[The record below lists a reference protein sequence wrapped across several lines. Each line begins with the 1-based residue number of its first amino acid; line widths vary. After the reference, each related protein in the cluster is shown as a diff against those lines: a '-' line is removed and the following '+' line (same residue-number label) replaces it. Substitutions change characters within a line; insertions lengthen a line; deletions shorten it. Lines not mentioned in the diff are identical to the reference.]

1 MEARKETRRKKILSV
16 KFFADEYRNLQQ
28 VARLEGLTMAENKMA
43 QVAALF
49 GKKLGEEFTVQDFSG
64 YRYDMKFTING
75 FYVVPTD
82 FHDDTPD
89 WGWDN
94 DLLEHMLTGKA
105 VIVDD

>member
-1 MEARKETRRKKILSV
+1 
-16 KFFADEYRNLQQ
+16 
-28 VARLEGLTMAENKMA
+28 MAENKME
-43 QVAALF
+43 QFAALF
-49 GKKLGEEFTVQDFSG
+49 GKKLNEEFTVQNFSG
-64 YRYDMKFTING
+64 YRYDIKFTING

-94 DLLEHMLTGKA
+94 DLLENMLTGKA